1 MPDQCAGLQLL
12 HHLGIW
18 SDTMDVM
25 QSFMNDH
32 EVIERVLMHAQD
44 GTTDE
49 GEEVWREPVENYR
62 SEERLRREIAL
73 LGRLPVPFCPSAALR
88 EPGAYV
94 ARQAAG
100 VPILAVR
107 GKDGEVRAFRN
118 ACRHRGAE
126 VASGTG
132 CVNAFVCPFH
142 GWTYGLDGELRRVQ
156 HERGFPDLDKSTHGL
171 VPVLAQERSGIV
183 FINQSGEMAGP
194 DPGEGLPDLSA
205 SNLELIHSR
214 DSEADVNWKVSIEGA
229 IEGYHIRFGHPE
241 TFYPYGYDN
250 LNVVEHCGR
259 NSRVTFPFRRIEKLA
274 DVPPD
279 DRRIEGRVTYVYH
292 LFPNALVTVLSRHT
306 ILVIFEPIAPGR
318 TRSVS
323 YSLGHIANDPDGEAM
338 AKRDA
343 NFVTETGA
351 PEDRALAE
359 GVQRAMDSGANEH
372 FTFGHFESAI
382 VHFHRNLDTAL
393 EALAT

>member
-1 MPDQCAGLQLL
+1 
-12 HHLGIW
+12 
-18 SDTMDVM
+18 VR
-25 QSFMNDH
+25 N
-32 EVIERVLMHAQD
+32 

-49 GEEVWREPVENYR
+49 GAEVWREPVENYR
-62 SEERLRREIAL
+62 SDERFRRELAVL
-73 LGRLPVPFCPSAALR
+73 RRLPVPFCPSAALR

-94 ARQAAG
+94 ARHAAG

-107 GKDGEVRAFRN
+107 GKDGEVRAYRN

-132 CVNAFVCPFH
+132 CANAFVCPFH
-142 GWTYGLDGELRRVQ
+142 GWAYGLDGQLRRVQ
-156 HERGFPDLDKSTHGL
+156 HERGFPDLDPSTHGL

-183 FINQSGEMAGP
+183 FITQHGQPSDH
-194 DPGEGLPDLSA
+194 DPGDGLPDLSR
-205 SNLELIHSR
+205 SDLELIKSR
-214 DSEADVNWKVSIEGA
+214 DTEVDVNWKVSIEGA
-229 IEGYHIRFGHPE
+229 IEGYHIRFGHPD

-279 DRRIEGRVTYVYH
+279 ERRIEGRVTYVYH

-318 TRSVS
+318 TRNVS
-323 YSLGHIANDPDGEAM
+323 YSLAHPADGPDATKM

-343 NFVTETGA
+343 NFVSQTGA

-359 GVQRAMDSGANEH
+359 SVQRAMGSGANEH

-393 EALAT
+393 EGLEPDV

>member
-1 MPDQCAGLQLL
+1 MHDMAGFMDDQ
-12 HHLGIW
+12 
-18 SDTMDVM
+18 D
-25 QSFMNDH
+25 
-32 EVIERVLMHAQD
+32 VIERVLTHALN

-49 GEEVWREPVENYR
+49 GDQVWHEPVENYR
-62 SEERLRREIAL
+62 SEERLRQELAV
-73 LGRLPVPFCPSAALR
+73 LGQVPVPFCPSAALR
-88 EPGAYV
+88 EPGDYV

-100 VPILAVR
+100 VPIVAVR

-126 VASGTG
+126 VVSGMG
-132 CVNAFVCPFH
+132 CANAFVCPFH
-142 GWTYGLDGELRRVQ
+142 GWTYGLDGQLRRV
-156 HERGFPDLDKSTHGL
+156 HAERGFPDLDKSTHGL
-171 VPVLAQERSGIV
+171 DPVLAQERSGIV
-183 FINQSGEMAGP
+183 FITQSGKLSDH
-194 DPGEGLPDLSA
+194 DPGEGLPDLGA
-205 SNLELIHSR
+205 SGLELINSR
-214 DSEADVNWKVSIEGA
+214 DSEVDVNWKVSIEGA

-250 LNVVEHCGR
+250 LNIVEHCGR

-274 DVPPD
+274 DVAPA
-279 DRRIEGRVTYVYH
+279 DRHIEGRVTYVYH
-292 LFPNALVTVLSRHT
+292 LFPNALITVLSRHT

-318 TRSVS
+318 TQSVS
-323 YSLGHIANDPDGEAM
+323 YSLGHTGKDPDTAKM

-359 GVQRAMDSGANEH
+359 GVQRNMGSRANEH

-382 VHFHRNLDTAL
+382 VHFHRNLQAAL
-393 EALAT
+393 EGLNPGV